1 MYLCPFLLAEI
12 LNYQGSTHLIGV
24 GSLSNLLYA
33 NKISKCVNKNSL
45 GQIIHPYK
53 WLDFT
58 RISAYHI
65 ENGVQKTCLDVDFE
79 AIDNEVIDGA
89 SEEINTDFERMV
101 ELKSLAKMGDE

>member
-1 MYLCPFLLAEI
+1 M
-12 LNYQGSTHLIGV
+12 
-24 GSLSNLLYA
+24 
-33 NKISKCVNKNSL
+33 K
-45 GQIIHPYK
+45 IIHPYK